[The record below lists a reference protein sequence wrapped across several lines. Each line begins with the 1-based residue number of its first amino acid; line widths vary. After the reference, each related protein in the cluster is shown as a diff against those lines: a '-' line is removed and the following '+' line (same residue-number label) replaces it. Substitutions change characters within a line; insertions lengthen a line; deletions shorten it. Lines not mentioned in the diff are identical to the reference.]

1 MRLKMTKKLESV
13 DFLHIGIDCQWLF
26 ALIFCYDVKKRR
38 EKKQQHQCLTEEK
51 REKAKE
57 T

>member
-1 MRLKMTKKLESV
+1 MV
-13 DFLHIGIDCQWLF
+13 
-26 ALIFCYDVKKRR
+26 IFCYDVKKER
-38 EKKQQHQCLTEEK
+38 KKATAPSKHQCLTEEK